1 MEDAKAPSLL
11 AAVRILA
18 REGTLDARLT
28 AFAHEARTVSG
39 GVGAVHLLRDVDGGA
54 FATPAGEP
62 AELEAAALGQL
73 REASEE
79 RRASWSVALPS
90 GLAELVG
97 ASMGSLV
104 PLMTADG
111 TGPLVLGVLVVGG
124 GDVSDDGVRDAL
136 RALSDLAA
144 VAVEQERLRAALQ
157 ERVAWQER
165 LARTDP
171 LTGLADLATF
181 LQMLELE
188 VVRATRQ
195 GTPLA
200 VVLFAV
206 DDLQH
211 ISTAQGGRVAD
222 DILRVVA
229 ATLADGLRLVDTIA
243 RLGPDEVG
251 VVAPGMPAAWWRV
264 GCWMRSRRSRTWAA
278 SPPRSR
284 EPGWPITRRTAPMP
298 RSCSRLRR
306 MRSPRRVPAP
316 RASSWGCGPSPGP
329 LPRPRPETRRGADQA
344 GRRLDGAR
352 AGSNRQGPP
361 ADLAVHLVHRPEV
374 ERVAA
379 TTIGTDSLELDV
391 TIAVGASQGA
401 GEPGAVVP
409 DLDLHVRP
417 TVGCR
422 PRR

>member
-97 ASMGSLV
+97 ASVGSLV

-171 LTGLADLATF
+171 LTGLADRATF

-251 VVAPGMPAAWWRV
+251 VVAPGD
-264 GCWMRSRRSRTWAA
+264 A
-278 SPPRSR
+278 S
-284 EPGWPITRRTAPMP
+284 GMVA
-298 RSCSRLRR
+298 
-306 MRSPRRVPAP
+306 RRVLDAVAALPDVGGVAP
-316 RASSWGCGPSPGP
+316 QVRAGVAHHP
-329 LPRPRPETRRGADQA
+329 T
-344 GRRLDGAR
+344 DGTDAAELLTAAQDALAEAR
-352 AGSNRQGPP
+352 AGAPGVIVGLRPVTGTAP
-361 ADLAVHLVHRPEV
+361 A
-374 ERVAA
+374 
-379 TTIGTDSLELDV
+379 S
-391 TIAVGASQGA
+391 
-401 GEPGAVVP
+401 
-409 DLDLHVRP
+409 
-417 TVGCR
+417 
-422 PRR
+422 